1 MYLNEEIGRLKTK
14 VLSSKG
20 SEHVQADQNMME
32 NVDKVMLFLESFREN
47 KLEEQHIEKI
57 LKIQEFVEE
66 VEDDGD

>member
-1 MYLNEEIGRLKTK
+1 MT
-14 VLSSKG
+14 
-20 SEHVQADQNMME
+20 E
-32 NVDKVMLFLESFREN
+32 NVDKVMLFLESFKES

>member
-1 MYLNEEIGRLKTK
+1 MKSK
-14 VLSSKG
+14 VLSSKN
-20 SEHVQADQNMME
+20 SQHVQEDQNMTE
-32 NVDKVMLFLESFREN
+32 NVDKVMLFLESFKES